1 MSSHRNQPFFYALM
15 SGVFIGALSVGLWM
29 WFVQQAR
36 PDLNPQSN
44 SAKKPKAFGVDLL
57 NDSEAQVGSV
67 GSVISSPSD
76 GSAKLDLSSTTP
88 VGDAESG
95 SLSLS
100 QNASGVSSPLT
111 STSVL
116 NNLGASIVQVYEL
129 LPQEDGQLPPAELM
143 QQSWQYAH
151 LTDNGGVVSLETGGL
166 VTWDVSL
173 PGALFEMKTD
183 SKLTQL
189 KGTPQVAIGLDQ
201 QNQVWRISTRGE
213 SRFERLRDNCHDI
226 YSSSHAGKTLVRTA
240 VGELVVLDLNRPSSG
255 KLIAAPPGVNVRQ
268 AALTASMT
276 VWMAAGQLWR
286 LDLRYGGWQ
295 QQPSTGDEVSPMGD
309 GAIVFN
315 EEGHLYSVGG
325 ADPPPDLPATR
336 LFAATNGIAV
346 AMDHDRN
353 ATVWGSRLPE
363 SVRKIKLSPITNKI
377 VLGPSGLLIAW

>member
-1 MSSHRNQPFFYALM
+1 MSSHRNQTFFYALI
-15 SGVFIGALSVGLWM
+15 SGFFIGALGVGLWM
-29 WFVQQAR
+29 WFAQQAR

-44 SAKKPKAFGVDLL
+44 SAKKSKAFGVDLI
-57 NDSEAQVGSV
+57 NDSEAQAGSV
-67 GSVISSPSD
+67 ASAISSPPV
-76 GSAKLDLSSTTP
+76 GSAQLDYSSTTP

-95 SLSLS
+95 SPSLS
-100 QNASGVSSPLT
+100 QNASGLSSPLT

-116 NNLGASIVQVYEL
+116 TNLGASIVQVYEL
-129 LPQEDGQLPPAELM
+129 LPQEDGQLPPADLM
-143 QQSWQYAH
+143 QQSWKYAH
-151 LTDNGGVVSLETGGL
+151 LTNSGGVVSLESGGL
-166 VTWDVSL
+166 VTWDVSV
-173 PGALFEMKTD
+173 PGALFEMKID

-201 QNQVWRISTRGE
+201 KNQVWRIATRGE
-213 SRFERLRDNCHDI
+213 SRFDRLRDNCHDI
-226 YSSSHAGKTLVRTA
+226 YSSSHAGKTLVKTA

-268 AALTASMT
+268 AILTASMT

-336 LFAATNGIAV
+336 LFVATNGIAV
-346 AMDHDRN
+346 SMDHDRN
-353 ATVWGSRLPE
+353 ATVWGARLPE
-363 SVRKIKLSPITNKI
+363 GVRKIKLSPTTNNI